1 MAGQVDIDL
10 ISFVA
15 LVEQPLV
22 EGPPDC
28 VVILRRWL
36 LLPLNNLHF
45 LVVLVLKLLL
55 VRATFLRE
63 GLA

>member
-28 VVILRRWL
+28 VVIFRWL

>member
-28 VVILRRWL
+28 VVIFRWL
-36 LLPLNNLHF
+36 HLPLNNFHF